1 MNEWMDGRTLFSS
14 SSSLFCYLILSYLIL
29 PYLLKQVDVGTA
41 IVGPANDDEA
51 TT

>member
-1 MNEWMDGRTLFSS
+1 MNGWMDGHFFLLLLLLCSV
-14 SSSLFCYLILSYLIL
+14 ILSYLIL
-29 PYLLKQVDVGTA
+29 PYLLKQADVGTA